1 MDRARLFRI
10 ILSILIGG
18 VVFVYAFNT
27 IYESDVFYHL
37 KAGEV
42 IWDTGAVPTAD
53 IFSTSAAGARWVTHE
68 WLSELVFYGV
78 HSLTGLW
85 GLIAFS
91 SLLAAL
97 LFTLLLRFIRS
108 KGSFSVAAIVLTVF
122 ALLAVPFWMP
132 RPHIFSY
139 WFIALFLVFL
149 ERYSKSGETKLL
161 IWMGGLMV
169 LWANMHASFI
179 FGIGMCAYYAAALFF
194 SCRNGEGKNEEGR
207 FRFRKLAY
215 ATGAYL
221 LLSLINPN
229 GYESLLYV
237 VTVMPSAKAFNV
249 TEWQSIVSFTESLD
263 TRLFLAVLV
272 LTDIFLLWRFGIRR
286 ATRNIPLLLAVA
298 GVSLMPL
305 FSMRYLAVWLALAA
319 YPSARAFA
327 EYAEERFPGSQKR
340 EGWLAVLL
348 IFLIAVRIPL
358 LPKSPSSTMRIP
370 SRAVDFIE
378 KEGIR
383 GPLFNL
389 YNEGGYLLWR
399 LYPKEK
405 VFIDGRS
412 EVFLGA
418 PTEEFLSLIDA
429 REGWKRIID
438 EKYAFNY
445 LVLAY
450 WPESLERMVHPL
462 AEAVEKSGEWS
473 IVYWDDAAAVYVR
486 NIPAHREVIDRFAV
500 RTVSPF
506 RNPADIPREQ
516 KKEALIEIRKLLE
529 RSPDS
534 QFLKAYAFE
543 LMKTGR

>member
-10 ILSILIGG
+10 LLSALIGV
-18 VVFVYAFNT
+18 VVFAYAFNT
-27 IYESDVFYHL
+27 VYESDVFYHL

-42 IWDTGAVPTAD
+42 VWSTGAVPTSD

-78 HSLTGLW
+78 YSLAGLW

-97 LFTLLLRFIRS
+97 LFVFLLRLVHAG
-108 KGSFSVAAIVLTVF
+108 KSFSVAAIVLAVF

-149 ERYSKSGETKLL
+149 ERYRKSGETKLL
-161 IWMGGLMV
+161 VWMGGLMV

-179 FGIGMCAYYAAALFF
+179 FGIGMCAYYAAALFM
-194 SCRNGEGKNEEGR
+194 SGRKEGEEYAVR
-207 FRFRKLAY
+207 RLRAHKLAY
-215 ATGAYL
+215 AAGAYL

-272 LTDIFLLWRFGIRR
+272 LTDMFLLWRLGIRR

-319 YPSARAFA
+319 YPAAKTFA
-327 EYAEERFPGSQKR
+327 EYAEERFPGLPKR
-340 EGWLAVLL
+340 EGWLAVFLV
-348 IFLIAVRIPL
+348 FLIVVRIPL
-358 LPKSPSSTMRIP
+358 LPKNPSSTMRIP

-399 LYPKEK
+399 LWPKEK

-429 REGWKRIID
+429 REGWKRIVD

-445 LVLAY
+445 LILAY

-462 AEAVEKSGEWS
+462 AEAVEKSGEWNL
-473 IVYWDDAAAVYVR
+473 VYWDDAAAVYVR
-486 NIPAHREVIDRFAV
+486 DIPAHRGVIEQFAV
-500 RTVSPF
+500 HAVSPF
-506 RNPADIPREQ
+506 RNPADIPRE
-516 KKEALIEIRKLLE
+516 KRKEALIEIQGLLA

>member
-10 ILSILIGG
+10 LLSVLIGG

-37 KAGEV
+37 KVGEV
-42 IWDTGAVPTAD
+42 VWNTGAVPTSD

-68 WLSELVFYGV
+68 WLSELVFYGIY
-78 HSLTGLW
+78 SLAGLW

-91 SLLAAL
+91 SLLASL
-97 LFTLLLRFIRS
+97 LFVLLLQLVRAERS
-108 KGSFSVAAIVLTVF
+108 FVVAAIVLLVF

-139 WFIALFLVFL
+139 WFIALFLILL
-149 ERYSKSGETKLL
+149 ERYRKSGETKLL
-161 IWMGGLMV
+161 VWMGGLMV

-194 SCRNGEGKNEEGR
+194 SCRKEKDEKGKCR
-207 FRFRKLAY
+207 FRGLAY

-229 GYESLLYV
+229 GYESLMYV

-272 LTDIFLLWRFGIRR
+272 LTDLFLLWRLGIRR

-319 YPSARAFA
+319 YPSAQAFA
-327 EYAEERFPGSQKR
+327 AYTEERFPGLSKR
-340 EGWLAVLL
+340 EGWLAAFL

-358 LPKSPSSTMRIP
+358 LPKNPSSTMRIP

-399 LYPKEK
+399 LWPKEK

-429 REGWKRIID
+429 REGWKRIVD

-450 WPESLERMVHPL
+450 WPGSLERMVHPL
-462 AEAVEKSGEWS
+462 AEAVEKSGEWNL
-473 IVYWDDAAAVYVR
+473 VYWDDASAIYVR
-486 NIPAHREVIDRFAV
+486 DIPAHREVIDRFAV
-500 RTVSPF
+500 YAVSPF
-506 RNPADIPREQ
+506 RNPADIPHER
-516 KKEALIEIRKLLE
+516 KKEALIEIQELLK